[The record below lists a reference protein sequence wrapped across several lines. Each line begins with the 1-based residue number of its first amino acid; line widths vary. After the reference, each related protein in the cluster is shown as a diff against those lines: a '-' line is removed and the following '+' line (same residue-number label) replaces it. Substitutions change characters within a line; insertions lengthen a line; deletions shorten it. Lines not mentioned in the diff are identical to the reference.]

1 MIQFP
6 HLNNGARM
14 ALELSTDDRI
24 AYLRAP
30 RWIGY
35 PIALHL
41 IAKLEDLIVYPKSHR
56 MPNLLIVGDTNNGK
70 TMLIQRFCKNH
81 LANANLEGE
90 AIEVPVLY
98 IQAPPVP
105 DESRFYDQI
114 LEKVSA
120 TFKCTDR
127 LGKKFSQVLTLL
139 HGINIKMLVIDE
151 IHHLLAGS
159 LNKQRGFLNV
169 IKFIGNDLQ
178 IPIVA
183 IGTKDAYQ
191 ALQTEPQ
198 LSNRFE
204 PAPLPLWSFNS
215 EYLRLLA
222 SFERMLPLKNPSI
235 LSDNKLANKIFMMT
249 EGYIGEIAH
258 LLVEASVLAV
268 KSQDEAINSIIL
280 DEMDWNAPSDRKYKL
295 AQ

>member
-1 MIQFP
+1 MTGYP
-6 HLNNGARM
+6 HLNNSARK
-14 ALELSTDDRI
+14 ALDLSIDDRI
-24 AYLRAP
+24 SYIRAP

-35 PIALHL
+35 PIALQL
-41 IAKLEDLIVYPKSHR
+41 ISKLEDLLVYPKSHR

-70 TMLIQRFCKNH
+70 TMLIQRFCKKH
-81 LANANLEGE
+81 LSNDNLEGE
-90 AIEVPVLY
+90 AIQIPVLY

-105 DESRFYDQI
+105 DEGRFYDQI
-114 LEKVSA
+114 LERLSA
-120 TFKCTDR
+120 AFRCTDR
-127 LGKKFSQVLTLL
+127 LGKKFSQVMTLL
-139 HGINIKMLVIDE
+139 HGVNIKMLVIDE

-198 LSNRFE
+198 LANRFE
-204 PAPLPLWSFNS
+204 PSPLPLWRLDS
-215 EYLRLLA
+215 EFLRLLV
-222 SFERMLPLKNPSI
+222 SFERMLPLKNPSN
-235 LSDNKLANKIFMMT
+235 LSSSKLSNVIFTMT
-249 EGYIGEIAH
+249 EGCIGEIAH

-268 KSQDEAINSIIL
+268 KSESETIDLSIL
-280 DEMDWNAPSDRKYKL
+280 KEMNWTAPSNRIYKL